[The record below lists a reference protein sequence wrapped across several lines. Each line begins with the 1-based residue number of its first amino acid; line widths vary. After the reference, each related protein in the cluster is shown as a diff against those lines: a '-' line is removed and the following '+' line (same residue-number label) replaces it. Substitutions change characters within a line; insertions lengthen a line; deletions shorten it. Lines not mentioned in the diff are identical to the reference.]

1 MATPEWLALKMGG
14 DLMKG
19 RKTIYRALWGALLAA
34 AILPMTF
41 GSAAG
46 DTALRTELGIIR
58 SFHPDSDRNY
68 AIWHPWIGVNAPLI
82 GEWLRVRTGIVRTS
96 HHTWGPF
103 LGVTAAWEVAE
114 RWRAGVSAGVSGNYT
129 RGHWLRR
136 GALPVVQW
144 QEEDSNLVW
153 EVGFMR
159 HPDTTFLGFG
169 VHIPFSEIVDRGGAG
184 RAD

>member
-1 MATPEWLALKMGG
+1 MRGQRTNCKALA
-14 DLMKG
+14 
-19 RKTIYRALWGALLAA
+19 AALLAA
-34 AILPMTF
+34 AIMPLILGP
-41 GSAAG
+41 AAG
-46 DTALRTELGIIR
+46 DTVLRAELGVIK

-68 AIWHPWIGVNAPLI
+68 ATWHPWIGVNAPLL
-82 GEWLRVRTGIVRTS
+82 GEWLRARTGIVRTS

-114 RWRAGVSAGVSGNYT
+114 RWRVGVSAGVSGNYT

-144 QEEDSNLVW
+144 QEEDSDVIW

-159 HPDTTFLGFG
+159 HPDTTFLGIG
-169 VHIPFSEIVDRGGAG
+169 VHMPFSTIVGLGGAG
-184 RAD
+184 RAN

>member
-1 MATPEWLALKMGG
+1 MGG
-14 DLMKG
+14 RRTFCK
-19 RKTIYRALWGALLAA
+19 AFAAALLTA

-46 DTALRTELGIIR
+46 DTALRTELGIIK
-58 SFHPDSDRNY
+58 SFHPDSDRDY
-68 AIWHPWIGVNAPLI
+68 ATWHPWIGVNAPLI

-114 RWRAGVSAGVSGNYT
+114 RWRVGVSAGVSGNYT

-144 QEEDSNLVW
+144 QGEDSNLIW

-159 HPDTTFLGFG
+159 HPDTTFLGIG
-169 VHIPFSEIVDRGGAG
+169 VHIPFSEIVVRGGAG
-184 RAD
+184 RVN